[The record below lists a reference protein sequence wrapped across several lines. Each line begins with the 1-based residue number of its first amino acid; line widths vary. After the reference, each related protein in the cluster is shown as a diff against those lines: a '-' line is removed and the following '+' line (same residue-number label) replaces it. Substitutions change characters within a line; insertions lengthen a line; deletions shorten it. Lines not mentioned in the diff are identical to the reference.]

1 MAQDGLDNYVQ
12 VDVWILIFGEAE
24 QGRASRWR

>member
-12 VDVWILIFGEAE
+12 VDVWSSIFGEAE